1 MRRSL
6 LFTTLIAAAACT
18 DPEVDELRAA
28 LPNERMLLDDSA
40 LRDTLA
46 RSAGEDSEYYVET
59 MDAITDTNA
68 GIADILTGLDEIT
81 SFRPTWEPSSRTALW
96 GPWLDDGLYGQLWI
110 RGELDGTYQWALQI
124 RPEESAGDGWVDAVS
139 GRVEA
144 GADETASVGRMQID
158 FTAIEGAGA
167 GEGETGRLAV
177 RYDIRPDGAEVTLAI
192 GQFAEDGS
200 IPADGRIHYDY
211 GADGGLFDFDAVG
224 ELNEE
229 GDGSTLENLEIRSR
243 WDATGAGRADARVSG
258 GELGPLSYYEI
269 ECWDA
274 GHTVVFTENN
284 ADLTR
289 SGDAGACAYADAS
302 YPGE

>member
-1 MRRSL
+1 MRRFL
-6 LFTTLIAAAACT
+6 LCTTLIAASACT

-28 LPNERMLLDDSA
+28 FPNDRMLLDDAA
-40 LRDTLA
+40 LRNAGA
-46 RSAGEDSEYYVET
+46 RSAGEPSDYYLET

-68 GIADILTGLDEIT
+68 GIGEILAGLDEIT

-96 GPWLDDGLYGQLWI
+96 GPWLEDGLYSQLWM

-124 RPEESAGDGWVDAVS
+124 RPEQSTDQDWVSAIS

-144 GADETASVGRMQID
+144 GADETASTGRMQID
-158 FTAIEGAGA
+158 FTAIDGAGA
-167 GEGETGRLAV
+167 GEGETGRMAV
-177 RYDIRPDGAEVTLAI
+177 AYDIREDGAEVTLAV

-200 IPADGRIHYDY
+200 IPADGRVHYDY
-211 GADGGLFDFDAVG
+211 DADGGLFDFDVVG

-229 GDGSTLENLEIRSR
+229 GDGSTLENLQIRSR
-243 WDATGAGRADARVSG
+243 WDATGAGRADARVGG
-258 GELGPLSYYEI
+258 GELGPLTYYEI

-274 GHTVVFTENN
+274 GKTVVFTENN

-289 SGDAGACAYADAS
+289 SGDAAACVYADAS